1 MKNFKKS
8 LQYSVSSEKLLPGLL
23 QQLTEKD
30 GEVYNSEGVEN
41 EGDEGDKGKKGRK
54 TVSEEMSR
62 SAAYRVAVA
71 ASEWTSNSSSI
82 SSISKLALNS
92 NRIHRYTVLKDK
104 RDSSLTFQT
113 SKNIEYQE
121 GRTLEAVTRNDLL
134 TLFDYS
140 SHAEIEN
147 SQSALAT
154 VDLACSTYITAAR
167 IRSHLKNAL
176 YNFVPSKTEK
186 KELDRMEDLFAMVA
200 RPACVVMHPGTK
212 TVVNKHAQEA
222 IQALWGIY
230 NERVQGE
237 KLPLQ
242 AFVSARGI
250 LSFPSTSLS
259 STYHSLPFHVLVFNL
274 KLLVLLSHFSYF
286 LSQLFLLIVS
296 PFKPLMNHS
305 LDFAEISSIISLLN

>member
-1 MKNFKKS
+1 MKSFRKS

-30 GEVYNSEGVEN
+30 GEEYNDEGVENEEEN
-41 EGDEGDKGKKGRK
+41 EGDEGREAGSD
-54 TVSEEMSR
+54 
-62 SAAYRVAVA
+62 AHRVAVA
-71 ASEWTSNSSSI
+71 ASEWTTNSSST
-82 SSISKLALNS
+82 SSKSKLALHS
-92 NRIHRYTVLKDK
+92 NRIHRYRVLRDK

-113 SKNIEYQE
+113 SRNIEYQE
-121 GRTLEAVTRNDLL
+121 GRALKAVTRNDLL

-140 SHAEIEN
+140 SHAEIDN

-167 IRSHLKNAL
+167 IRSHLKNAQ
-176 YNFVPSKTEK
+176 YNFVPSKTER

-200 RPACVVMHPGTK
+200 RPSCVVQHPGTK
-212 TVVNKHAQEA
+212 TLVNKHAQEA

-250 LSFPSTSLS
+250 LSFP
-259 STYHSLPFHVLVFNL
+259 PFP
-274 KLLVLLSHFSYF
+274 Y
-286 LSQLFLLIVS
+286 
-296 PFKPLMNHS
+296 PPL
-305 LDFAEISSIISLLN
+305 